1 MNKNIF
7 SQDFKHYLAL
17 IAFLSFGLALFLVF
31 NYNRQAQVVMT
42 FLMSLIYVAWGI
54 VHHTIRK
61 ELHPK
66 IIFEYFLVA
75 FVVSVVVIFLLMRT

>member
-1 MNKNIF
+1 MNKNIV

-17 IAFLSFGLALFLVF
+17 IAFLSFGLALFIVF
-31 NYNRQAQVVMT
+31 DYNRQIQVSIT
-42 FLMSLIYVAWGI
+42 LLMAAIYVVWGI
-54 VHHTIRK
+54 VHHAIRK

-75 FVVSVVVIFLLMRT
+75 FVVSVVMIFLLMRT